1 MAKKQID
8 GNLALEQQRVIV
20 IPAHDEIVARKLRV
34 AAYARVSS
42 SSEDQLNSY
51 RVQNQYYSELISN
64 NPDREMVD
72 IYADEGITGT
82 SVEKREDFQRMMQ
95 DCRKGKIDRILVKS
109 ISRFARNTK
118 DCLAAVRELKE
129 LGVSVL
135 FEEQGIDTARVS
147 SEMVTA
153 IMASLAQKQS
163 ESISGNV
170 QWSIQHQMEAGKYK
184 LRTAPFGYTVRNG
197 ELTVN
202 EAEAPIVQDI
212 FNVYLSGA
220 NTKEICDRLNA
231 QQGSSRKWLR
241 REIDYILMN
250 ERYAGNA
257 IFQKKY
263 TRAELPRT
271 VKRNHGERAMYYVSD
286 SNAPIIPQNVFDRAQ
301 ELRKRRTVSRSD
313 EPKVYSG
320 KIQCSCGSRCRAKTS
335 NQIWYWSCVVHEE
348 QRNACHIKQV
358 PEETMTDEKPRVII
372 IPPKPETVQ
381 TAAVA
386 KQLRVAAYCR
396 VSTKEEEQASSYE
409 AQCEYYTDKIMS
421 NKEWTIAGI
430 FADEGITGTSTK
442 KRTEFLRMIRQCKQK
457 KIDLILTKSIQRFA
471 RNTLDCINYTRILRQ
486 LGIGVLFE
494 KENINSLPTDSEFMI
509 TMYGAMAQSESES
522 ISGNIRRGRQMHA
535 KVGTLK
541 VPCYRLYGYEKD
553 TEGKFRVIPEQA
565 EIVRELY
572 KRYESGASLRNL
584 QDWLEENQIKT
595 VLGESK
601 WTTTAVKG
609 ILTNEKYCG
618 DVLLQKT
625 FRTDVISKK
634 VIKNIGQMAQYY
646 MPNHHEAI
654 VSREQYNAVK
664 AEMARRSA
672 LRSPSKT
679 AVTGRSCYTSKY
691 ALSDRLVCGECGTLY
706 RRCTWISLGRKY
718 PVWRC
723 TSRLNYGTK
732 YCHDSPTIK
741 EEQLQAAIL
750 AAINSAMSNKTSL
763 LDLIKNAVSLEL
775 LPVQGQTMSLAD
787 IEHRLAQLDE
797 QFQQLLAEA
806 IDTDD
811 KETCNAQFA
820 EILAEQ
826 TSLKKQK
833 ETILQSSMDTDR
845 VCTRMKQA
853 EQAIESAASTITE
866 WNENAVRQTV
876 ERVTVLSVNEILV
889 RIKGG
894 AEIKQRLER

>member
-1 MAKKQID
+1 MAALTIRDIAKMAEVSPTAVSFVINHREGVSEETRKRVLDIIQRTGYTPNIHTRRLNLGKSFAIHVVLRHYEYPLHNQFVLETLNGIFSASKSMGYSVIFTSVNDKMGFEQVIESIRSKDCDGVILYQFADFSLISALRKENIPFVCID
-8 GNLALEQQRVIV
+8 C
-20 IPAHDEIVARKLRV
+20 HVARDSGLPMV
-34 AAYARVSS
+34 EVNYYEAAYQATKYLCDNGHR
-42 SSEDQLNSY
+42 DIGFIGADIP
-51 RVQNQYYSELISN
+51 QNYHSATFSGY
-64 NPDREMVD
+64 
-72 IYADEGITGT
+72 
-82 SVEKREDFQRMMQ
+82 
-95 DCRKGKIDRILVKS
+95 
-109 ISRFARNTK
+109 
-118 DCLAAVRELKE
+118 LAALKE
-129 LGVSVL
+129 ANLVCNPAWL
-135 FEEQGIDTARVS
+135 FSTSAVEVS
-147 SEMVTA
+147 SEAEIGKFLRSITLPTA
-153 IMASLAQKQS
+153 FFC
-163 ESISGNV
+163 
-170 QWSIQHQMEAGKYK
+170 AGDSYAIDTIRCAKVMG
-184 LRTAPFGYTVRNG
+184 LRIP
-197 ELTVN
+197 E
-202 EAEAPIVQDI
+202 D
-212 FNVYLSGA
+212 LSVIGL
-220 NTKEICDRLNA
+220 DDL
-231 QQGSSRKWLR
+231 L
-241 REIDYILMN
+241 
-250 ERYAGNA
+250 
-257 IFQKKY
+257 
-263 TRAELPRT
+263 
-271 VKRNHGERAMYYVSD
+271 
-286 SNAPIIPQNVFDRAQ
+286 
-301 ELRKRRTVSRSD
+301 VSRYLDPPLTSLSFD
-313 EPKVYSG
+313 KEG
-320 KIQCSCGSRCRAKTS
+320 IGSKATELL
-335 NQIWYWSCVVHEE
+335 YWKG
-348 QRNACHIKQV
+348 RFD
-358 PEETMTDEKPRVII
+358 MTDEKPCVII
-372 IPPKPETVQ
+372 IPPKPELQQTTTV
-381 TAAVA
+381 T

-421 NKEWTIAGI
+421 NKDWTMAGI

-494 KENINSLPTDSEFMI
+494 KENINSLPADSEFMI

-553 TEGKFRVIPEQA
+553 EDGKFRIIPEQA

-601 WTTTAVKG
+601 WTTTSIKS

-634 VIKNIGQMAQYY
+634 VIKNVGQMAQYY
-646 MPNHHEAI
+646 MPDHHEAI
-654 VSREQYNAVK
+654 VSRERYNAVK

-672 LRSPSKT
+672 LRSPSKQ

-691 ALSDRLVCGECGTLY
+691 ALSDRIVCGECGTLY
-706 RRCTWISLGRKY
+706 RRCTWTSRGRKY

-741 EEQLQAAIL
+741 EEPLQNAIL
-750 AAINSAMSNKTSL
+750 AAINAAMSDKPVL

-787 IEHRLAQLDE
+787 IERRLAQLDE
-797 QFQQLLAEA
+797 QFQQLLTEA
-806 IDTDD
+806 IDAED
-811 KETCNAQFA
+811 KEACNAQFA

-833 ETILQSSMDTDR
+833 EAILQSSTDASC

-853 EQAIESAASTITE
+853 EQAIENATSTITE

-876 ERVTVLSVNEILV
+876 ERVTVLSAEEILV
-889 RIKGG
+889 QIKGG

>member
-1 MAKKQID
+1 
-8 GNLALEQQRVIV
+8 
-20 IPAHDEIVARKLRV
+20 
-34 AAYARVSS
+34 
-42 SSEDQLNSY
+42 
-51 RVQNQYYSELISN
+51 
-64 NPDREMVD
+64 
-72 IYADEGITGT
+72 
-82 SVEKREDFQRMMQ
+82 
-95 DCRKGKIDRILVKS
+95 
-109 ISRFARNTK
+109 
-118 DCLAAVRELKE
+118 
-129 LGVSVL
+129 
-135 FEEQGIDTARVS
+135 
-147 SEMVTA
+147 
-153 IMASLAQKQS
+153 
-163 ESISGNV
+163 
-170 QWSIQHQMEAGKYK
+170 
-184 LRTAPFGYTVRNG
+184 
-197 ELTVN
+197 
-202 EAEAPIVQDI
+202 
-212 FNVYLSGA
+212 
-220 NTKEICDRLNA
+220 
-231 QQGSSRKWLR
+231 
-241 REIDYILMN
+241 
-250 ERYAGNA
+250 
-257 IFQKKY
+257 
-263 TRAELPRT
+263 
-271 VKRNHGERAMYYVSD
+271 
-286 SNAPIIPQNVFDRAQ
+286 
-301 ELRKRRTVSRSD
+301 
-313 EPKVYSG
+313 
-320 KIQCSCGSRCRAKTS
+320 
-335 NQIWYWSCVVHEE
+335 
-348 QRNACHIKQV
+348 
-358 PEETMTDEKPRVII
+358 MTDEKPRVII
-372 IPPKPETVQ
+372 IPPKPEFQQ
-381 TAAVA
+381 TATVT

-421 NKEWTIAGI
+421 NKEWTMAGI

-486 LGIGVLFE
+486 FGIGVLFE
-494 KENINSLPTDSEFMI
+494 KENINSLPPDSEFMI

-541 VPCYRLYGYEKD
+541 VPCYRLYGYEKN

-601 WTTTAVKG
+601 WTATSIKG

-634 VIKNIGQMAQYY
+634 VIKNVGQMAQYY
-646 MPNHHEAI
+646 MPDHHEAI

-706 RRCTWISLGRKY
+706 RRCTWISRGRKY

-741 EEQLQAAIL
+741 EEQLQNAIL
-750 AAINSAMSNKTSL
+750 AAVNETMSEKPVLLDHIKSAM
-763 LDLIKNAVSLEL
+763 SLEL

-787 IEHRLAQLDE
+787 IDRRLAQLDA
-797 QFQQLLAEA
+797 QFQSLLAEA
-806 IDTDD
+806 IDVEDR
-811 KETCNAQFA
+811 ERCNAKFA

-826 TSLKKQK
+826 TELKKQK
-833 ETILQSSMDTDR
+833 EHILQSSTDAER
-845 VCTRMKQA
+845 TCARLVQA
-853 EQAIESAASTITE
+853 EQALEQAAPTITE
-866 WNENAVRQTV
+866 WSESTVRQLV
-876 ERVTVLSVNEILV
+876 ERVTVLSADEVLV
-889 RIKGG
+889 QLKGG
-894 AEIKQRLER
+894 KEIHERLE